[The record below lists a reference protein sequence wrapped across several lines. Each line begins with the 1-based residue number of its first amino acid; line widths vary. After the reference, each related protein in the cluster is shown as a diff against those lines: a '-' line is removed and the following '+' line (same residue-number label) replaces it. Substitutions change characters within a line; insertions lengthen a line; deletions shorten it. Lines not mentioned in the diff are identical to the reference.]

1 MSTVAAVS
9 LVIIAATCI
18 IAVAGFIVFLVFLW
32 RVIGRI
38 EAMLTLVQRALPGL
52 LTETRGML
60 TRIDREILG
69 EVARTVTHVT
79 TVVGTGINAV
89 EHAQSTARRITQGVI
104 LPQMAS
110 ALGLLAAIRE
120 SLSWF
125 RPSGDG
131 KRR

>member
-9 LVIIAATCI
+9 LAVIAATCI
-18 IAVAGFIVFLVFLW
+18 IAVGAFIVFLVYLW
-32 RVIGRI
+32 RILGRI

-52 LTETRGML
+52 LTDARTIL
-60 TRIDREILG
+60 TKIDREILG
-69 EVARTVTHVT
+69 EVARTLTHVT
-79 TVVGTGINAV
+79 TVVGSGINAV

-120 SLSWF
+120 SLNWF
-125 RPSGDG
+125 RPAGDG